1 VTISSGS
8 ISTGLDGS
16 PEGAPTGEERRAA
29 STGGR
34 EHGGGRT
41 DRPGGGHR
49 RWRLRRAGSP
59 LLSVLALG
67 LVLFALV
74 APAKVAHLTPA
85 GLARIPAEGVLGVAL
100 LLLLPARA
108 RRVVA
113 AAGGALLGL
122 LAVVKLVDLGFD
134 AVLARPFNLVYD
146 WSLLRAGAEFLHASI
161 GRAGAIATVAGIVL
175 LACGV
180 LALTALAVLR
190 LSRHVARHRGA
201 AATAAGALGVAWVV
215 CAVLG
220 AQLVPGVPV
229 AALAYERV
237 LQVPTSLAD
246 REAFA
251 ARLADDPYANVPG
264 ERLLTALRG
273 KDVIVAFVES
283 YGRDAIENP
292 EFAPGVGT
300 VLADAERRLR
310 AAGFSARSAFL
321 TSPTAGGGSWYA
333 HATLLSGVW
342 VDHQQRYADL
352 TASDRIT
359 LTRAFRTAG
368 WRTVGVMPGIHR
380 EWPEGAFY
388 GFDRVYAA
396 RDLGYRGPGFTWGTI
411 PDQYTLAAF
420 QRFERGRA
428 GRTPVMAEIPLVSS
442 HAPWTPVP
450 RLIDWASVG
459 DGSGYH
465 AIRREATGG
474 RGSLDEVW
482 SDPGRVRGEY
492 RRSIEYSLGSLLSY
506 VETYGDDDLVVVFLG
521 DHQPAPIITGFG
533 ASRDVPVTILAKDPA
548 VLDRIDGWGWQEGLK
563 PGPAAPVWPM
573 DAFRDRFLA
582 AFGSPPAR

>member
-1 VTISSGS
+1 MTISSGS

-16 PEGAPTGEERRAA
+16 PESAPTGEERRAA

-41 DRPGGGHR
+41 DRPGGGHIR
-49 RWRLRRAGSP
+49 RGLRRAGSP
-59 LLSVLALG
+59 LLSVLAFG

-85 GLARIPAEGVLGVAL
+85 GLVRIPAEGVLGVAL
-100 LLLLPARA
+100 LLLLPSRA

-113 AAGGALLGL
+113 VAGGVPLGL
-122 LAVVKLVDLGFD
+122 LAIVKLVDLGFD

-146 WSLLRAGAEFLHASI
+146 WSLLSAGVEFLHTSI
-161 GRAGAIATVAGIVL
+161 GRAGAVATVAGVVL

-180 LALTALAVLR
+180 LALMTLALLR
-190 LSRHVARHRGA
+190 LTRLVTRHRRA
-201 AATAAGALGVAWVV
+201 AAGAAGALGVAWVI
-215 CAVLG
+215 CALLG

-229 AALAYERV
+229 AALAYDRV

-251 ARLADDPYANVPG
+251 ARLADDAYANVPG
-264 ERLLTALRG
+264 EHLLTALRG

-292 EFAPGVGT
+292 DFAPGVGA

-321 TSPTAGGGSWYA
+321 TSPTSGGGSWYA

-352 TASDRIT
+352 VASDRLT
-359 LTRAFRTAG
+359 LNRAFRKAG

-380 EWPEGAFY
+380 DWPEGAFY
-388 GFDRVYAA
+388 GYDRVYAA

-420 QRFERGRA
+420 QRFERDRA

-450 RLIDWASVG
+450 RLLDWDKLG
-459 DGSGYH
+459 DGSVYH
-465 AIRREATGG
+465 SVRRSAPGG
-474 RGSLDEVW
+474 QGSLDEVW
-482 SDPGRVRGEY
+482 SDVGRVRGEY
-492 RRSIEYSLGSLLSY
+492 RRSVEYSLAGLLSY

-533 ASRDVPVTILAKDPA
+533 ASRDVPITILAKDPA
-548 VLDRIDGWGWQEGLK
+548 VLDRISGWGWQEGLK
-563 PGPAAPVWPM
+563 PGPTAPVWPM

-582 AFGSPPAR
+582 AFGSRPAR

>member
-1 VTISSGS
+1 MTISSGS
-8 ISTGLDGS
+8 ISTGLGGS

-41 DRPGGGHR
+41 DRPGGGHGR
-49 RWRLRRAGSP
+49 RRLRRAGSL
-59 LLSVLALG
+59 LLSALALG

-100 LLLLPARA
+100 LLLLPSRA

-113 AAGGALLGL
+113 VAGGVPLGL
-122 LAVVKLVDLGFD
+122 LAIVKLVDLGFD

-146 WSLLRAGAEFLHASI
+146 WTMLSAGVEFLHTSI
-161 GRAGAIATVAGIVL
+161 GRAGAVATVAGVVL

-180 LALTALAVLR
+180 LALMTLALLR
-190 LSRHVARHRGA
+190 LTRQVTRHRRA
-201 AATAAGALGVAWVV
+201 AAGAAGALAVAWVI
-215 CAVLG
+215 CALLG

-229 AALAYERV
+229 AALAYDRV

-251 ARLADDPYANVPG
+251 ARLADDAYANVPG
-264 ERLLTALRG
+264 EHLLTALRG

-292 EFAPGVGT
+292 DFAPGVGA

-321 TSPTAGGGSWYA
+321 TSPTSGGGSWYA
-333 HATLLSGVW
+333 HATLLSGLW

-352 TASDRIT
+352 VASDRLT
-359 LTRAFRTAG
+359 LNHAFHKAG

-380 EWPEGAFY
+380 DWPEGAFY
-388 GFDRVYAA
+388 GYDRVYAA

-411 PDQYTLAAF
+411 PDQFTLAAF
-420 QRFERGRA
+420 QRFERDRA

-450 RLIDWASVG
+450 RLLDWEELG
-459 DGSGYH
+459 DGTVYH
-465 AIRREATGG
+465 SVRRSAPGG
-474 RGSLDEVW
+474 QGSLDEVW
-482 SDPGRVRGEY
+482 SDVGRVRGEY

-533 ASRDVPVTILAKDPA
+533 ASRDVPITILAKDPA
-548 VLDRIDGWGWQEGLK
+548 VLDRISGWGWHEGLK
-563 PGPAAPVWPM
+563 PGPDAPVWPM

-582 AFGSPPAR
+582 AFGSRPAR